1 MPTKAMRDEMT
12 AAGKYVHPT
21 IGREYDRLQ
30 VVTIAEMFPDVENG
44 RPARR
49 LDLPWA
55 RTDTVKK
62 AAAKGDAD
70 KQQTLL

>member
-1 MPTKAMRDEMT
+1 MEHEKCSSSL
-12 AAGKYVHPT
+12 V
-21 IGREYDRLQ
+21 RLIL
-30 VVTIAEMFPDVENG
+30 TEKNARGTRKSLPRPC